1 MAKSVLGIAFG
12 PGLIQVAEL
21 AYDAKFSKLLRAGE
35 YALADGD
42 SFDKPALLGKKFAAF
57 LKQNKFGAKQAIAGL
72 PTQWLM
78 LKEKTAPA
86 MNAENLAGMLRLQ
99 AERDFSLEPT
109 DLVLDCVAGDAT
121 EADGQGAR
129 PLLLAAALKER
140 IEHIATILKT
150 AGLSARTLTS
160 SALALASASEAG
172 TLLSTGPFGA
182 ELLVRARGNLVAP
195 CVLASS
201 ISEDGAWIVPA
212 AAEGRRALAMRA
224 ADAAAPVGL
233 WNGAHIGAGAIADLA
248 RGLDAPIR
256 ALSQFA
262 GVDASGIPN
271 AQRFSHAAALARLG
285 KSPDAA
291 ALNFFD
297 SKLVE
302 KPRGAFA
309 RVKGWMTLAALL
321 AVICAGWLAV
331 SWYQDS
337 AELAALKQQ
346 SDARKADTESAK
358 TFVSRYASTQ
368 GWYDKRPNLL
378 DCLKELA
385 DVIPADGGAWMT
397 KLSVKEDF
405 HCELSAK
412 AVNDK
417 RYFEVLDRIDK
428 NEAFRDVKLMY
439 MNKQDKKNT
448 DVSFAISFIY
458 WKQ

>member
-1 MAKSVLGIAFG
+1 MAKLVLGIAFG

-21 AYDAKFSKLLRAGE
+21 AFDAKSAKLLRAAE
-35 YALADGD
+35 FVFTDGD
-42 SFDKPALLGKKFAAF
+42 SLDKPVELGKKFAAF
-57 LKQNKFGAKQAIAGL
+57 LKQNKFGAKQAVAGL

-86 MNAENLAGMLRLQ
+86 MSAENLAGMLRLQ

-109 DLVLDCVAGDAT
+109 DLVLDYVAGDAA
-121 EADGQGAR
+121 EADGKGAR
-129 PLLLAAALKER
+129 PLLLAAAMSAR
-140 IEHIATILKT
+140 IGHIATVLKT
-150 AGLSARTLTS
+150 AGLSVRTLAAS
-160 SALALASASEAG
+160 SLELSLASYAG
-172 TLLSTGPFGA
+172 TVLSAGPFGA
-182 ELLVRARGNLVAP
+182 ELHLLSRGNLVTP

-201 ISEDGAWIVPA
+201 ISEDGAWIA
-212 AAEGRRALAMRA
+212 SATAEGRRALGMRA
-224 ADAAAPVGL
+224 ADPSAPVGL
-233 WNGAHIGAGAIADLA
+233 WNGAHIGAGNIADLA
-248 RGLDAPIR
+248 NGLGAPIR

-262 GVDASGIPN
+262 GVDASAVPD
-271 AQRFSHAAALARLG
+271 AQRFGHATALARLG
-285 KSPDAA
+285 KSPGSA

-309 RVKGWMTLAALL
+309 QIKGWMTLAALL
-321 AVICAGWLAV
+321 AVICVGWLAV

-337 AELAALKQQ
+337 SELSTLKQQ
-346 SDARKADTESAK
+346 SDTLKADTESAK

-385 DVIPADGGAWMT
+385 EVIPADGGAWMT

-405 HCELSAK
+405 RCEMSAK